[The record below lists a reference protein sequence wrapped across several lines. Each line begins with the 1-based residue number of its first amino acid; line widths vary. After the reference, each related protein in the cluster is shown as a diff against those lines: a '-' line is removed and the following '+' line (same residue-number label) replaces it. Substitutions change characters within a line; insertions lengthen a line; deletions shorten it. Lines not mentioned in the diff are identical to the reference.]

1 MQGSFLP
8 FLCNTV
14 TFVPVGFDAHPLPLA
29 LHSLHMYHSTI
40 RLYILLF
47 LSVVT
52 LQVLSAE
59 ILRRA
64 NSLCSLL
71 ATSGESGKNDNPV
84 TKMLC
89 TPFRVTRGWKEI
101 KQMIQ
106 FEYGVFSSQYQRK
119 LKKKLKR
126 KYDARKIWS
135 NVQKPLTTRFQ
146 EIYTEMSPSAV
157 PTPT

>member
-1 MQGSFLP
+1 MRKCRVFLS
-8 FLCNTV
+8 FLCNIV
-14 TFVPVGFDAHPLPLA
+14 TFVSVGFEAHPPPLA
-29 LHSLHMYHSTI
+29 LPSLHMYHSTI

-89 TPFRVTRGWKEI
+89 TPFRVTRG
-101 KQMIQ
+101 
-106 FEYGVFSSQYQRK
+106 
-119 LKKKLKR
+119 
-126 KYDARKIWS
+126 
-135 NVQKPLTTRFQ
+135 
-146 EIYTEMSPSAV
+146 
-157 PTPT
+157 

>member
-1 MQGSFLP
+1 MRKCRGFFLS
-8 FLCNTV
+8 FLCNIV
-14 TFVPVGFDAHPLPLA
+14 TFVSEGFEAHPPPLA

-64 NSLCSLL
+64 NSLRSLL

-89 TPFRVTRGWKEI
+89 TPFRVTRG
-101 KQMIQ
+101 
-106 FEYGVFSSQYQRK
+106 
-119 LKKKLKR
+119 
-126 KYDARKIWS
+126 
-135 NVQKPLTTRFQ
+135 
-146 EIYTEMSPSAV
+146 
-157 PTPT
+157 

>member
-1 MQGSFLP
+1 MQGFCSLFCAILSH
-8 FLCNTV
+8 
-14 TFVPVGFDAHPLPLA
+14 FVSVGFEAHPPPLA

-89 TPFRVTRGWKEI
+89 TPFRVTRG
-101 KQMIQ
+101 
-106 FEYGVFSSQYQRK
+106 
-119 LKKKLKR
+119 
-126 KYDARKIWS
+126 
-135 NVQKPLTTRFQ
+135 
-146 EIYTEMSPSAV
+146 
-157 PTPT
+157 